1 MALPVAIVIGGVI
14 KLAAPHV
21 ARFLVK
27 HGFKKASQTAVR
39 GKTKIPSVSSRQ
51 AKDIVNKE
59 QQTSSE
65 LKKQIKELRGKS
77 LRLQKEGNI
86 PKGALIDTLKKLE
99 ELKRRAHK
107 LGSQEKKLKA
117 KKSEI
122 ERKEKKTPHDKESDI
137 RDLQAGLRKFI
148 RREEIRQRREED
160 LVRWRAE
167 LKDRYKIDTSDW
179 SDARIKDMGSRLER
193 RKQGL
198 PSELPEL
205 GIEAEKIL
213 LKRQRRQPHQK
224 AKTKAKELTD
234 DPSLQ
239 KFLESGPREF
249 KKGGRI
255 GRPKGVGKA
264 LRGYG
269 KAMKRG
275 KH

>member
-1 MALPVAIVIGGVI
+1 
-14 KLAAPHV
+14 
-21 ARFLVK
+21 
-27 HGFKKASQTAVR
+27 
-39 GKTKIPSVSSRQ
+39 
-51 AKDIVNKE
+51 
-59 QQTSSE
+59 
-65 LKKQIKELRGKS
+65 
-77 LRLQKEGNI
+77 
-86 PKGALIDTLKKLE
+86 
-99 ELKRRAHK
+99 
-107 LGSQEKKLKA
+107 
-117 KKSEI
+117 
-122 ERKEKKTPHDKESDI
+122 
-137 RDLQAGLRKFI
+137 
-148 RREEIRQRREED
+148 
-160 LVRWRAE
+160 
-167 LKDRYKIDTSDW
+167 
-179 SDARIKDMGSRLER
+179 MGSRLEL

-269 KAMKRG
+269 RAMKRG
-275 KH
+275 K

>member
-77 LRLQKEGNI
+77 LRLQKEGKI
-86 PKGALIDTLKKLE
+86 PKGAERETLKKLA
-99 ELKRRAHK
+99 ELKDRAHK
-107 LGSQEKKLKA
+107 LGSQEKKLEGMKKDLDRLGSTGKKA
-117 KKSEI
+117 
-122 ERKEKKTPHDKESDI
+122 
-137 RDLQAGLRKFI
+137 
-148 RREEIRQRREED
+148 
-160 LVRWRAE
+160 
-167 LKDRYKIDTSDW
+167 LKYS
-179 SDARIKDMGSRLER
+179 
-193 RKQGL
+193 
-198 PSELPEL
+198 P
-205 GIEAEKIL
+205 
-213 LKRQRRQPHQK
+213 
-224 AKTKAKELTD
+224 KAKELTG
-234 DPSLQ
+234 DPTLR

-249 KKGGRI
+249 KRGGRI
-255 GRPKGVGKA
+255 GKPKGVGKA

-275 KH
+275 N